1 MSKNKIKKAENKK
14 RKLNR
19 REFMIEIAKGGGYF
33 AFGIGLTDLVSH
45 MPKPGGKDPYSLP
58 GGAGDFEGV

>member
-1 MSKNKIKKAENKK
+1 MSPNKKAKTENKK

-19 REFMIEIAKGGGYF
+19 REFLIEIAKGGGYF
-33 AFGIGLTDLVSH
+33 AFGIGLTDLVNH
-45 MPKPGGKDPYSLP
+45 IPKPGKKDPYSLP